1 MTLIGKHGPAMI
13 AGAALAAAL
22 GASAPPA
29 AAEVNLIFATATP
42 PIDSTNAKVFKPW
55 VDQLNAAGKG
65 VVHIDY
71 RPGTSLAD
79 FGNILDRVL
88 NNVVQIG
95 YALHSV
101 YSHQFRGTS
110 VSFLPYITPD
120 SEAGAVALWR
130 LYKSGMLNADYK
142 EAIPLALNVQA
153 QARLHFYEAPKSFMD
168 LAGNKIAAPGKLY
181 SEIVER
187 MGGTPI
193 TLTLPE
199 MYQGLSRHTVDGILM
214 GWGGVGAFKLYDVS
228 HYHVEVPLGASS
240 SMIFMARKT
249 YDSLPAAARKVIDSL
264 SGEALSKRFGA
275 FTDEQT
281 ADWRERIGAMKDQ
294 AVAVPTKAQS
304 AELEKKLA
312 PLVREWEKQ
321 TPNGPAL
328 LAAYRDLLGKV
339 QDHK

>member
-1 MTLIGKHGPAMI
+1 MTFIGKHGLIVI

-22 GASAPPA
+22 GASAPA

-42 PIDSTNAKVFKPW
+42 PVDSTTTKVFKPW
-55 VDQLNAAGKG
+55 VDRLNAAGKG
-65 VVHIDY
+65 VLHVDL

-79 FGNILDRVL
+79 FGNVLDRVL
-88 NNVVQIG
+88 NDVVQIG
-95 YALHSV
+95 FALHSV

-130 LYKSGMLNADYK
+130 LYKTGMLDADYK

-153 QARLHFYEAPKSFMD
+153 QARLHFYAAPKSFMD
-168 LAGNKIAAPGKLY
+168 LTGDKIAAPGKLY

-193 TLTLPE
+193 TITLPE

-240 SMIFMARKT
+240 SMIFMARKK
-249 YDSLPAAARKVIDSL
+249 YDSLPEAARKVIDSV
-264 SGEALSKRFGA
+264 SGEALSTRLGA

-281 ADWRERIGAMKDQ
+281 ADWRERISAMKDQ
-294 AVAVPTKAQS
+294 ALAVPTKAQS
-304 AELEKKLA
+304 AEIEKKLA
-312 PLVREWEKQ
+312 PLARDWEKQ

-328 LAAYRDLLGKV
+328 FAAYRDLLGKAENN
-339 QDHK
+339 K